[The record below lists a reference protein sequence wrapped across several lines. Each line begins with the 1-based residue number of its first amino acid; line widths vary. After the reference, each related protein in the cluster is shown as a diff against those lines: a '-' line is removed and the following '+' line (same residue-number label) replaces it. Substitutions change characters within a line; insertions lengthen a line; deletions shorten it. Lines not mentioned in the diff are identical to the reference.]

1 MLKRKQDDLLKRT
14 EALNDKLQGLYTEI
28 QRTQNEQEIVAKDLL
43 ETYNFLK
50 DINEKNERNLK
61 GDTENGTNN

>member
-28 QRTQNEQEIVAKDLL
+28 QRTQNEQEIVAKELL